1 MRRGN
6 FGWLMIFLAIALAAS
21 AQTPDVGFH
30 MSGRILDALTGKPLN
45 KMVVEIGK
53 PLGSEAVQS
62 FVTSSDGRFAFT
74 QLEPGKYWLAA
85 QGKGIP
91 RQSYQEHG
99 FYSTAVAVGGS
110 LDSDGIEFKVNPDSS
125 IAGMITDQNSEGIRD
140 AEVMLFRRGLE
151 NGKRLTVM
159 QEEANTDDEGRYHF
173 SHVQAG
179 TYFIVVSAKPW
190 FAPYTQGVLQQ
201 TGFNQEHR
209 AVLDVVYPITYYPGS
224 SDASGATPIIVKSG
238 EHVSADMALTT
249 EPAQHFKITGADV
262 GQDQGINVLLQQRV
276 FDGFS
281 VNVQAQ
287 TVATGP
293 GEVEVA
299 GVAEGHYRMQVQ
311 SYGKESST
319 REQEVDISNGSEVR
333 ATGATASVE
342 VTGILKRQS
351 TGGEPIVRLSQVGTR
366 DNFDGQV
373 SKKGEFKIDSE
384 TMLPGKYEVEV
395 LNLEHAVVRSVAATG
410 ARANG
415 QTVEITG
422 SGPVRLTVS
431 VSEQLSRVDGIALRD
446 GKGIGG
452 AMIVLV
458 PQDLEHNVSL
468 ARRDQSDSDGT
479 FSLYAVPAGKYT
491 VLAIENGWELEWQDR
506 NVIAPYLKNGTP
518 VEITPEYKGNVKVS
532 VQ

>member
-1 MRRGN
+1 
-6 FGWLMIFLAIALAAS
+6 
-21 AQTPDVGFH
+21 
-30 MSGRILDALTGKPLN
+30 
-45 KMVVEIGK
+45 
-53 PLGSEAVQS
+53 
-62 FVTSSDGRFAFT
+62 
-74 QLEPGKYWLAA
+74 
-85 QGKGIP
+85 
-91 RQSYQEHG
+91 
-99 FYSTAVAVGGS
+99 
-110 LDSDGIEFKVNPDSS
+110 
-125 IAGMITDQNSEGIRD
+125 
-140 AEVMLFRRGLE
+140 
-151 NGKRLTVM
+151 
-159 QEEANTDDEGRYHF
+159 
-173 SHVQAG
+173 
-179 TYFIVVSAKPW
+179 
-190 FAPYTQGVLQQ
+190 
-201 TGFNQEHR
+201 
-209 AVLDVVYPITYYPGS
+209 
-224 SDASGATPIIVKSG
+224 
-238 EHVSADMALTT
+238 MALTT

-262 GQDQGINVLLQQRV
+262 GPDQGINVLLQQRV

-446 GKGIGG
+446 GKGVGG